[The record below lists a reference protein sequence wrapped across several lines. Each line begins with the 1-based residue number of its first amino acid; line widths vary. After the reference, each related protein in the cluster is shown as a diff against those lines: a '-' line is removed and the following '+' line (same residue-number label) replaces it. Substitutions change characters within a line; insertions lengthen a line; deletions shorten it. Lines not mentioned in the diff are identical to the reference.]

1 MRIVF
6 VSLLNTK
13 DVHAWSGT
21 PFFMVQALRA
31 RGHEV
36 VEIGAL
42 NVTLT
47 FLIRLVRKA
56 HSILTG
62 KIYDI
67 TRNPLFAASFARQV
81 SSQINKQKFDL
92 ILCHSS
98 IPCTYLKTN
107 IPTVFWTDA
116 TFASMV
122 DYYPGDFSRM
132 SRLAIKQSNAQEQ
145 RAIQTAALCLYTS
158 DWAAESAMQ
167 DYLASASKVKVV
179 CFGANLSKVPNALE
193 VESAINTRQTDV
205 CCLLFIGVDWKR
217 KGGDLVLKTAIEL
230 TSRGLSVVV
239 DIVGCDPVGDVPDY
253 VNCHGFISKSTEE
266 GERRMHELFLASH
279 YLFLPSNA
287 DCTPMVYAEAS
298 AYGVPSIARATGG
311 IPTVV
316 RNGVNGFAFPV
327 DADHHDYAEYIYKEF
342 LDTNA
347 YRAAAIRAREFYENT
362 LNWGSSIAR
371 FEEIIYDYSTT
382 HFN

>member
-1 MRIVF
+1 MRIAF
-6 VSLLNTK
+6 VSQLNTK

-31 RGHEV
+31 SGHQV
-36 VEIGAL
+36 VEIGPL
-42 NVTLT
+42 NVPLA
-47 FLIRLVRKA
+47 FVIRLVRKA

-62 KIYDI
+62 KFYDI
-67 TRNPLFAASFARQV
+67 NRNPLIAASFARQV
-81 SSQINKQKFDL
+81 SRQINKQKFDL
-92 ILCHSS
+92 ILSPSS
-98 IPCTYLKTN
+98 IPCTYLKTD

-116 TFASMV
+116 TFAGMV

-132 SRLAIKQSNAQEQ
+132 SRLAIKHSNALEQ

-167 DYLASASKVKVV
+167 NYRASTSKVKVV
-179 CFGANLSKVPNALE
+179 CFGANLNKVPNALE
-193 VESAINTRQTDV
+193 VESAINTRQTDI
-205 CCLLFIGVDWKR
+205 CHLLFIGVDWKR
-217 KGGDLVLKTAIEL
+217 KGGDLVIQTAIEL
-230 TSRGLSVVV
+230 NSRGLKVVV

-266 GERRMHELFLASH
+266 GERRMHEIFLTSH

-311 IPTVV
+311 VSTVV

-347 YRAAAIRAREFYENT
+347 YRAAAIRAREFYEST
-362 LNWGSSIAR
+362 LNWDSSISM
-371 FEEIIYDYSTT
+371 FEKTII
-382 HFN
+382 N